1 MIMIDDK
8 DIEVAANL
16 HGFELIASMHGS
28 TLGTPMQCFEEVVD
42 AETDLIEN
50 SFITGAKWA
59 IKEFIKG
66 LWHPASEIP
75 SEGKHLIL
83 EYSITDT
90 IKDYVSLKRLDNNYI
105 YWDWA
110 SYFESANVTRWLYI
124 DDLLPK
130 EESCQKF

>member
-1 MIMIDDK
+1 MIDK
-8 DIEVAANL
+8 KIEEAAT
-16 HGFELIASMHGS
+16 IASISDTEKGHVKNGY
-28 TLGTPMQCFEEVVD
+28 VVSALAD
-42 AETDLIEN
+42 HENGYREGYIE
-50 SFITGAKWA
+50 GARWA
-59 IKEFIKG
+59 INEFIKD
-66 LWHPASEIP
+66 LWHHASEIP